1 MAERWDPLLKVDI
14 LPNLLGEYARELE
27 DVDWRIL
34 GTHLGLK
41 QSELREIQLD
51 QQNNTGRMR
60 IAMLDKWFSK
70 EENPSW
76 EKIIAAL
83 KEMHKTSLASRLTS
97 KYLHKKYQT
106 DSLALETE
114 DQQTTPETEL
124 KVHRNDQVSRELDSL
139 KENYLRLK
147 ISAETALEK
156 AKPSPRQLRRF
167 SQEYLTNQVLETVK
181 ELFDCIGE
189 FCFLDYTLLEN
200 TISFFLKEAQKIV
213 SDLSDYI
220 QKLTQFKSST
230 TLREFMDNIEK
241 AHKSIEGTRV
251 GIVTLR
257 LVGGWLEK
265 TMQDLDKL
273 LKELFQD
280 KKSILA
286 HLRITR
292 GSVLMTYLVP
302 QSEVDALIENTQPKR
317 SFMPQVGV
325 CGLRIGPTPAIIDK
339 IETEVMHFSFESSL
353 ISAVKNDDIDIVTF
367 LLDINT
373 NPDSTDDEG
382 QTALMVGSASGQD
395 KAVRLLLNAKADP
408 NFQGHDG
415 VTPLYKAAQ
424 NGHSNVVDILLRANA
439 NCDILT
445 DDGTTPL
452 DIARQNGHSNVV
464 STLQKF
470 CISEGATAKPLH
482 FLDVRRKEDALSVSM
497 IMFGRVASGK
507 TSLGSAIVGTYM
519 DKTGWRSS
527 ASTRQVHIQVGQ
539 GSVNVFDTPG
549 ELTRFTDIDPKLFDS
564 KIVVIV
570 CIDMNEQLNAYT
582 LEALALLHKKFGWNI
597 WFRVVIAL
605 TKADSYEKNK
615 RFVSK
620 SRFGSNRSVLTDR
633 FAQELIKW
641 KTGFKTFFT
650 DEIGMTEEEVDDLQI
665 PIVPT
670 SQLNKYALERM
681 DQVGYGYWFDQLLIQ
696 CCQRV
701 QGFRWLQIHRDRLS
715 QLPPELV
722 RQELGEDMYE
732 EILSKRSRFTDL
744 IPNRFRWQSY
754 CTSVKTMPRFEMNMK
769 IE

>member
-1 MAERWDPLLKVDI
+1 MAERLDPLLKVDV
-14 LPNLLGEYARELE
+14 LPVLGEFLRELK
-27 DVDWRIL
+27 DVDWYIL
-34 GTHLGLK
+34 GRHLGLS
-41 QSELREIQLD
+41 QCELREIELNH
-51 QQNNTGRMR
+51 QNNTGRMR
-60 IAMLDKWFSK
+60 IAMFDKWFRK
-70 EENPSW
+70 ENPSW

-83 KEMHKTSLASRLTS
+83 EEMNETRLASRLNS
-97 KYLHKKYQT
+97 KYLHQK
-106 DSLALETE
+106 DETGPLLH
-114 DQQTTPETEL
+114 QQAMLETEL
-124 KVHRNDQVSRELDSL
+124 KINRNGQVSRELDSL

-156 AKPSPRQLRRF
+156 AEPLPRQLRRF
-167 SQEYLTNQVLETVK
+167 SQEYLSNRVLGTVE
-181 ELFDCIGE
+181 ELFDYIGE

-200 TISFFLKEAQKIV
+200 TISFFLKEAQAIV
-213 SDLSDYI
+213 SNLGDYI
-220 QKLTQFKSST
+220 QQLTNFKSST
-230 TLREFMDNIEK
+230 TLRDFMDSIEK
-241 AHKSIEGTRV
+241 AHKSIAKSGT
-251 GIVTLR
+251 VTLR

-273 LKELFQD
+273 LKEVFQD

-286 HLRITR
+286 HLKITL
-292 GSVLMTYLVP
+292 GSVLLTYLAP
-302 QSEVDALIENTQPKR
+302 QSEVDALIESAQLKC

-325 CGLRIGPTPAIIDK
+325 CGLRIGLTSVIPYNMQDK
-339 IETEVMHFSFESSL
+339 VTQFSFESSL
-353 ISAVKNDDIDIVTF
+353 VSAVKNDDIDIVTF

-395 KAVRLLLNAKADP
+395 KAVRLLLNSKADP

-482 FLDVRRKEDALSVSM
+482 FLDVRRKEICEDALSVSM

-527 ASTRQVHIQVGQ
+527 ASTRQVHIQVGK

-615 RFVSK
+615 WFVSK

-670 SQLNKYALERM
+670 AQLNKYALERM

-715 QLPPELV
+715 ELPPELV

-744 IPNRFRWQSY
+744 IPKRFHWQSY
-754 CTSVKTMPRFEMNMK
+754 CTSVKTMPRFEMNDMYRK